1 MDVVVYGPLRAATGG
16 KTVRVDFG
24 GGTVR
29 EALDTLVAANPRVE
43 QHLYRAD
50 GSLAPSVRVS
60 VDGERA
66 EPADPCP
73 PDATLS
79 IHPAMRGG

>member
-1 MDVVVYGPLRAATGG
+1 MDVVVYGPLRGATGA
-16 KTVRVDFG
+16 KTVRVDVDD
-24 GGTVR
+24 GTVR
-29 EALDTLVAANPRVE
+29 AALDALVAAHPRVA

-50 GSLAPSVRVS
+50 GSLAPSVRLS

-66 EPADPCP
+66 DPGDPCP

>member
-1 MDVVVYGPLRAATGG
+1 MEVVVYGPLRGATGA
-16 KTVRVDFG
+16 KTVHVDVDG
-24 GGTVR
+24 DTVGA
-29 EALDTLVAANPRVE
+29 ALDALVATHPRVE
-43 QHLYRAD
+43 HHLYRAD

-66 EPADPCP
+66 DPEDPCP
-73 PDATLS
+73 RDATLS

>member
-29 EALDTLVAANPRVE
+29 AALDALVAAHPRVE
-43 QHLYRAD
+43 QQLYRAD